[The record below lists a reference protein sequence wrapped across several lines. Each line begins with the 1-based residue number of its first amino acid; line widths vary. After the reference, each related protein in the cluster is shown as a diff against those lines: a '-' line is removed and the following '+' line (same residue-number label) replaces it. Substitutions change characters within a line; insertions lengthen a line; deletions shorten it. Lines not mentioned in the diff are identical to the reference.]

1 MDESLYDDFGNYIGP
16 DLSDEEEDD
25 EEEEFQQQQQRQRND
40 QDMDVDDEE
49 GDDTEMQEDDT
60 RTSTALSRI
69 GEIPQ
74 SQVVLHEDKKYYP
87 TAEEVYGEG
96 VEALVEEEDTQP
108 LTEPIVQPIKT
119 KKFQLE
125 EKDLPLTRFRKQ
137 YMYDLMAF
145 PPRVRN
151 VAIVGHLHHGKSSIM
166 DMLVNET
173 HEKNMNVDIQERYTD
188 THPLERARGV
198 SIKSMPMT
206 LVMQDTKDVS
216 YLLNIID
223 TPGHVDFI
231 DEVSAAL
238 RISDGAVLV
247 VDAIEG
253 VMCNT
258 ERIIRH
264 CIQEKVALTMVVN
277 KVDRLILE
285 LKLPPTDAYFKLKHT
300 IEEVNTII
308 SQTPGGEGIRL
319 SPELGNVSFAS
330 SQMGWC
336 FTLRSFAKLYAE
348 SYSGIDVE
356 GFAKRLWG
364 DVYFNSESRKFGRR
378 AQDVRTKRSFV
389 HFILEPLFK
398 IYGQVVAEDAAALK
412 STLSSLGIY
421 LKPKQYSMDVKPVM
435 KLVLDQFF
443 GPPTGFVDMV
453 SQHIRSP
460 TESATQKVEHVYTGP
475 MDDDIAAAMKACDP
489 NGPLMIHITKLY
501 NSADGEKFD
510 AFGRI
515 MSGTVRAGQRVR
527 VLGEGYTMDDDED
540 MTVQTV
546 ESVSIFESRYRIEA
560 QTVVA
565 GNWVLLGGVDQ
576 SITKTATI
584 TSADLS
590 EDLYTFRPLRFMTSP
605 VMKIAIEPVNPSELP
620 KMLEGLRNVNK
631 SYPILQTRVEESGE
645 HIVLAPGELYMD
657 SALHDLRKLYSE
669 IDLKVAD
676 PVVRFCET
684 VLETS
689 SLKCFAETPNKKNK
703 LTMIAEPLE
712 KKIVDDIEGLKV
724 STEWTARQL
733 GNYFQ
738 QNYDWDILAARNIW
752 AFGPDMNGPNIL
764 VDDTLPSEVDKGRLK
779 QVKDAI
785 RQGFQWGTREGPL
798 CDEPIRSVK
807 FRIIGADLATE
818 PIYRGSGQI
827 IPTARRVCYSSFL
840 MASPR
845 LMEPVYSVEVQ
856 APADC
861 VAAVYTVLARRRGHV
876 LKDIPKAGS
885 PLSTVYAVIP
895 VIESFGFETDLR
907 THTQGQ
913 AFAQQMFDH
922 WQNVP
927 GDPLNKSIVLRP
939 LEPSPIQHLARDFMI
954 KTRRRK
960 GLSEDV
966 SVNKFFDQDMLLNL
980 AQLDS
985 EGFGFNL

>member
-1 MDESLYDDFGNYIGP
+1 MDESMYDEFGNYLGP

-25 EEEEFQQQQQRQRND
+25 EEEYAQQAQD
-40 QDMDVDDEE
+40 QDMAEGDEE
-49 GDDTEMQEDDT
+49 EDVEMEEENV
-60 RTSTALSRI
+60 RTSTALSRL

-74 SQVVLHEDKKYYP
+74 NQIVLHEDKKYYP

-125 EKDLPLTRFRKQ
+125 EKDLPITRFRKQ

-151 VAIVGHLHHGKSSIM
+151 VALVGHLHHGKSSIM

-173 HEKNMNVDIQERYTD
+173 HEKDMNVDYQERYTD
-188 THPLERARGV
+188 THPLERQRGV

-216 YLLNIID
+216 YLLNVID
-223 TPGHVDFI
+223 TPGHVDFV

-247 VDAIEG
+247 VDAVEG
-253 VMCNT
+253 VMANT
-258 ERIIRH
+258 ARLIRH
-264 CIQEKVALTMVVN
+264 CIQERIALTMVVN

-308 SQTPGGEGIRL
+308 SETPGGKDIRL
-319 SPELGNVSFAS
+319 SPELGNVAFAS

-336 FTLRSFAKLYAE
+336 FTLKSFAKLYAD
-348 SYSGIDVE
+348 SYPGIDVD

-364 DVYFNSESRKFGRR
+364 DVYFNGETRKFGRN
-378 AQDVRTKRSFV
+378 AADSRTKRSFV

-398 IYGQVVAEDAAALK
+398 VYGQVVAEDIATLK
-412 STLSSLGIY
+412 ATLASLGIF
-421 LKPKQYSMDVKPVM
+421 LKPKQYSLDVKPVLR
-435 KLVLDQFF
+435 LVMDQFF

-453 SQHIRSP
+453 SQHIKSP
-460 TESATQKVEHVYTGP
+460 TENAAQKVEHIYTGP
-475 MDDDIAAAMKACDP
+475 MDTVTAEAMKACDP
-489 NGPLMIHITKLY
+489 EGPLMIHITKLY

-510 AFGRI
+510 AFGRV
-515 MSGTVRAGQRVR
+515 MSGTIKQGQKVR
-527 VLGEGYTMDDDED
+527 VLGEGYTVDDDED
-540 MTVQTV
+540 MTVQQVETV
-546 ESVSIFESRYRIEA
+546 AIFESRYRVE
-560 QTVVA
+560 TREVVA
-565 GNWVLLGGVDQ
+565 GNWVLLSGVDQ

-584 TSADLS
+584 TGMKAPDS
-590 EDLYTFRPLRFMTSP
+590 EDFYVFKPLRFLTSA

-631 SYPILQTRVEESGE
+631 SYPILTTKVEESGE
-645 HIVLAPGELYMD
+645 HIIMGPGELYMD

-703 LTMIAEPLE
+703 LTMIAEPLDR
-712 KKIVDDIEGLKV
+712 KIVEDIEALKV
-724 STEWTARQL
+724 STEWTAREL

-738 QNYDWDILAARNIW
+738 ENYDWDILAARNIW

-764 VDDTLPSEVDKGRLK
+764 VDDTLPSEVNKKLLK
-779 QVKDAI
+779 EAKDAI

-885 PLSTVYAVIP
+885 PLYTVHAVIP

-922 WQNVP
+922 WQTVP

-939 LEPSPIQHLARDFMI
+939 LEPSPNQHLARDFMI

-980 AQLDS
+980 AQLDA
-985 EGFGFNL
+985 EGFGLNL

>member
-1 MDESLYDDFGNYIGP
+1 MDESLYDEFGNYLGP
-16 DLSDEEEDD
+16 DLSDEEE
-25 EEEEFQQQQQRQRND
+25 EEEEEYEQQQQQQQQQD
-40 QDMDVDDEE
+40 QDMDED
-49 GDDTEMQEDDT
+49 EDDVEMPEAES
-60 RTSTALSRI
+60 RTSTVLSRL
-69 GEIPQ
+69 GDIPQ
-74 SQVVLHEDKKYYP
+74 NQIVLHEDKKYYP

-108 LTEPIVQPIKT
+108 LTEPIVQPIKI

-125 EKDLPLTRFRKQ
+125 EQDLPQTRFNKQ

-151 VAIVGHLHHGKSSIM
+151 VAIVGQLHHGKSSIM

-173 HEKNMNVDIQERYTD
+173 HEKNMSVDVQERYTD
-188 THPLERARGV
+188 THTLERQRGV
-198 SIKSMPMT
+198 SIKSTPMT

-216 YLLNIID
+216 YLLNVID

-247 VDAIEG
+247 VDAVEG
-253 VMCNT
+253 MMANA

-264 CIQEKVALTMVVN
+264 CIQEKIMLTMVVN

-285 LKLPPTDAYFKLKHT
+285 LKLPPTDAYFKLKHI
-300 IEEVNTII
+300 IEEVNKVI
-308 SQTPGGEGIRL
+308 SQTPGGESIRL
-319 SPELGNVSFAS
+319 SPELGNVCFAS
-330 SQMGWC
+330 SQMSWC
-336 FTLRSFAKLYAE
+336 FSLKSFAKLYAD
-348 SYSGIDVE
+348 SYPGIDVE

-364 DVYFNSESRKFGRR
+364 DVYFNPENRKFGRNP
-378 AQDVRTKRSFV
+378 ATTRTKRSFV

-398 IYGQVVAEDAAALK
+398 IYGQVVAEDTPKLK
-412 STLSSLGIY
+412 ATLSGLGIY
-421 LKPKQYSMDVKPVM
+421 LKPKQFNLDVKPILRLVM
-435 KLVLDQFF
+435 DQFF

-453 SQHIRSP
+453 SQHIKSP
-460 TESATQKVEHVYTGP
+460 TENARAKVEQSYTGP
-475 MDDDIAAAMKACDP
+475 LTEKAAMAMLACDP
-489 NGPLMIHITKLY
+489 NGPLVIHITKLY
-501 NSADGEKFD
+501 NTVDGEKFN
-510 AFGRI
+510 AFGRV
-515 MSGTVRAGQRVR
+515 MSGTVRVGQKVR
-527 VLGEGYTMDDDED
+527 VLGEGFTADDDED

-546 ESVSIFESRYRIEA
+546 EGVSVFEARYKIDA
-560 QTVVA
+560 KAIVA

-584 TSADLS
+584 VDMQIEAD
-590 EDLYTFRPLRFMTSP
+590 ELYIFRPLRFMTSA
-605 VMKIAIEPVNPSELP
+605 VVKIAIEPVNPSELP

-631 SYPILQTRVEESGE
+631 SYPILTTRVEESGE
-645 HIVLAPGELYMD
+645 HIILGPGELYMD
-657 SALHDLRKLYSE
+657 SALHDLRKIYSE

-684 VLETS
+684 VLDTS

-703 LTMIAEPLE
+703 LTMIAEPLDR
-712 KKIVDDIEGLKV
+712 KIVSDIESLKV
-724 STEWTARQL
+724 STEWTAKEL

-764 VDDTLPSEVDKGRLK
+764 IDDTLPSEVDKSKLK
-779 QVKDAI
+779 QVRDSI

-807 FRIIGADLATE
+807 FRIIGADLANE

-845 LMEPVYSVEVQ
+845 LMEPVYSVEIQ

-876 LKDIPKAGS
+876 LQDIPKAGS
-885 PLSTVYAVIP
+885 PLYTVQAVIP

-922 WQNVP
+922 WQVVP

-939 LEPSPIQHLARDFMI
+939 LEPSPVQHLARDFMV

-966 SVNKFFDQDMLLNL
+966 SINKFFDQDMLMNL

-985 EGFGFNL
+985 EGFGFDL

>member
-16 DLSDEEEDD
+16 DLSDEDEDD
-25 EEEEFQQQQQRQRND
+25 EEELQQQQQQQRSD
-40 QDMDVDDEE
+40 QAMDVDDEE
-49 GDDTEMQEDDT
+49 DIDMQEENIT
-60 RTSTALSRI
+60 TSTALSRI

-74 SQVVLHEDKKYYP
+74 NQIVLHEDKKYYA

-96 VEALVEEEDTQP
+96 VETLVEEEDSQP
-108 LTEPIVQPIKT
+108 LSEPIVQPIKI

-125 EKDLPLTRFRKQ
+125 EKDLPLTRFSKQ
-137 YMYDLMAF
+137 YMYDLMRIL
-145 PPRVRN
+145 PRVRN
-151 VAIVGHLHHGKSSIM
+151 IAIVGHLHHGKSSIM
-166 DMLVNET
+166 DMLVSET
-173 HEKNMNVDIQERYTD
+173 HEKNLNIDIQERYTD
-188 THPLERARGV
+188 THLLERARGV

-206 LVMQDTKDVS
+206 LVMQDTKDIS
-216 YLLNIID
+216 YLLNVID
-223 TPGHVDFI
+223 TPGHADFI

-247 VDAIEG
+247 VDAVEG

-264 CIQEKVALTMVVN
+264 CIQEKVTLTLVVN
-277 KVDRLILE
+277 KVDRLVLE
-285 LKLPPTDAYFKLKHT
+285 LKIPPTDAYFKLKHT
-300 IEEVNTII
+300 IEEVNRII

-336 FTLRSFAKLYAE
+336 FTLRSFAKLYAD
-348 SYSGIDVE
+348 SYPGVDVD

-364 DVYFNSESRKFGRR
+364 DVYFNKETRRFGRN
-378 AQDVRTKRSFV
+378 APDSRTKRSFV

-398 IYGQVVAEDAAALK
+398 IYGQVVAEDAATLK
-412 STLSSLGIY
+412 ATLSSLDIF
-421 LKPKQYSMDVKPVM
+421 LKPKQYSLDVKPM
-435 KLVLDQFF
+435 LKLVLDQFF
-443 GPPTGFVDMV
+443 GPPAGFVDMV
-453 SQHIRSP
+453 AQHIKSP
-460 TESATQKVEHVYTGP
+460 KESATQKVEHIYTGP
-475 MDDDIAAAMKACDP
+475 MDDNAAVAMKACDP
-489 NGPLMIHITKLY
+489 DGPLMIHITKLY
-501 NSADGEKFD
+501 NSADGEKFE
-510 AFGRI
+510 AFGRV
-515 MSGTVRAGQRVR
+515 MSGKIEAGQRVR
-527 VLGEGYTMDDDED
+527 VLGEGFTIDDDED
-540 MTVQTV
+540 MTIQTV
-546 ESVSIFESRYRIEA
+546 ESVSIFESRYRVGT
-560 QTVVA
+560 QVVTA

-584 TSADLS
+584 TGTDRS
-590 EDLYTFRPLRFMTSP
+590 EDLYIFKPLRFMTSA

-645 HIVLAPGELYMD
+645 HIILGPGELYMD

-684 VLETS
+684 VLDTS

-712 KKIVDDIEGLKV
+712 KKIVDDIEALKV
-724 STEWTARQL
+724 STEWTTRQL
-733 GNYFQ
+733 GNWFQ

-764 VDDTLPSEVDKGRLK
+764 LDDTLPSEVDKARLK
-779 QVKDAI
+779 QVKDSI

-807 FRIIGADLATE
+807 FRIIGADLAPE

-845 LMEPVYSVEVQ
+845 LMEPVNSVEVQ

-861 VAAVYTVLARRRGHV
+861 VSAVYTVLARRRGHV
-876 LKDIPKAGS
+876 LKDVPKAGS
-885 PLSTVYAVIP
+885 PLCTVHAVIP

-927 GDPLNKSIVLRP
+927 GDPLDKSIVLRP
-939 LEPSPIQHLARDFMI
+939 LEPSPIQHLARDFMV

-980 AQLDS
+980 AQLES

>member
-1 MDESLYDDFGNYIGP
+1 MDESLYDEYGNYLGD
-16 DLSDEEEDD
+16 DLSDDDIEDEEDQVQDQHMAAAQERSSANGD
-25 EEEEFQQQQQRQRND
+25 EDEDE
-40 QDMDVDDEE
+40 DV
-49 GDDTEMQEDDT
+49 EMHSAQS
-60 RTSTALSRI
+60 STALARI

-74 SQVVLHEDKKYYP
+74 NQIVLHEDKKYYP

-125 EKDLPLTRFRKQ
+125 EKDLPTTRFRKQ

-151 VAIVGHLHHGKSSIM
+151 VALVGHLHHGKSSIM

-173 HEKNMNVDIQERYTD
+173 HEKNMNVDLQERYTD
-188 THPLERARGV
+188 THPLERQRGV

-231 DEVSAAL
+231 DEVAAAL

-247 VDAIEG
+247 VDAVEG

-258 ERIIRH
+258 ERIIQH
-264 CIQEKVALTMVVN
+264 CIQEKVALTLVIN

-285 LKLPPTDAYFKLKHT
+285 LKLPPSDAYLKLKHT

-308 SQTPGGEGIRL
+308 SQTPGGKGIRL
-319 SPELGNVSFAS
+319 SPELGNVTFAS

-336 FTLRSFAKLYAE
+336 FSLKSFAKLYAD
-348 SYSGIDVE
+348 SYPGIDVN

-364 DVYFNSESRKFGRR
+364 DVYFNSETRKFGRNATER
-378 AQDVRTKRSFV
+378 PAKRSFV

-398 IYGQVVAEDAAALK
+398 IYGQVVAEDSAKLK
-412 STLSSLGIY
+412 ATLSSLGIF
-421 LKPKQYSMDVKPVM
+421 LKPKQYNLDVKPVLR
-435 KLVLDQFF
+435 LVMDQFF

-453 SQHIRSP
+453 SQHIQSP
-460 TESATQKVEHVYTGP
+460 TESAVRKVEHIYTGP
-475 MDDDIAAAMKACDP
+475 MDDAAATAMKACDP
-489 NGPLMIHITKLY
+489 KGPLMIHITKLY

-510 AFGRI
+510 AFGRV
-515 MSGTVRAGQRVR
+515 MSGTVRVGQKVR
-527 VLGEGYTMDDDED
+527 VLGEGFTVDDDED

-546 ESVSIFESRYRIEA
+546 DSVSVFESRYRIDTQE
-560 QTVVA
+560 VVA

-584 TSADLS
+584 TSVDADTN
-590 EDLYTFRPLRFMTSP
+590 ELYIFRPLRFMTSA

-631 SYPILQTRVEESGE
+631 SYPILITRVEESGE
-645 HIVLAPGELYMD
+645 HIILAPGELYMD

-689 SLKCFAETPNKKNK
+689 SLNCFAETPNKKNK

-712 KKIVDDIEGLKV
+712 SAIVKDIEGLKV
-724 STEWTARQL
+724 STEWTAKQL
-733 GNYFQ
+733 GNHFQ
-738 QNYDWDILAARNIW
+738 ENYNWDILAARNIW

-764 VDDTLPSEVDKGRLK
+764 VDDTLPSEVDKSRLK
-779 QVKDAI
+779 QARDAI

-807 FRIIGADLATE
+807 FRIIGADLAPE

-840 MASPR
+840 MAQPR
-845 LMEPVYSVEVQ
+845 LMEPVYKVEVQ

-861 VAAVYTVLARRRGHV
+861 VAAVYTVLTRRRGHV
-876 LKDIPKAGS
+876 LRDIPKAGS
-885 PLSTVYAVIP
+885 PLYTVHAVIP

-913 AFAQQMFDH
+913 AFAQQMFDT
-922 WQNVP
+922 WQIVP
-927 GDPLNKSIVLRP
+927 GDPLNKSIALRP
-939 LEPSPIQHLARDFMI
+939 LEPSPVQHLARDFMI

-966 SVNKFFDQDMLLNL
+966 SVNKFFDQDMLLTL
-980 AQLDS
+980 ARLEA
-985 EGFGFNL
+985 EGFTLGL

>member
-1 MDESLYDDFGNYIGP
+1 MDESMYDEFGNYLGP

-25 EEEEFQQQQQRQRND
+25 EEEYVQQQAQD
-40 QDMDVDDEE
+40 QDMTEGDEE
-49 GDDTEMQEDDT
+49 EDVEMEEENV
-60 RTSTALSRI
+60 RTSTALSRL

-74 SQVVLHEDKKYYP
+74 NQIVLHEDKKYYP

-125 EKDLPLTRFRKQ
+125 EKDLPTTRFRKQ

-151 VAIVGHLHHGKSSIM
+151 VALVGHLHHGKSSIM

-173 HEKNMNVDIQERYTD
+173 HEKGMNVDYQERYTD
-188 THPLERARGV
+188 THPLERQRGV

-216 YLLNIID
+216 YLLNVID
-223 TPGHVDFI
+223 TPGHVDFV

-253 VMCNT
+253 VMANT
-258 ERIIRH
+258 ARLIRH
-264 CIQEKVALTMVVN
+264 CIQEKIALTMVVN

-308 SQTPGGEGIRL
+308 SETPGGKGIRL
-319 SPELGNVSFAS
+319 SPELGNVAFAS
-330 SQMGWC
+330 SQMSWC
-336 FTLRSFAKLYAE
+336 FTLKSFAKLYAD
-348 SYSGIDVE
+348 SYPGIDVD

-364 DVYFNSESRKFGRR
+364 DVYFNGETRKFGRN
-378 AQDVRTKRSFV
+378 AADSRTKRSFV

-398 IYGQVVAEDAAALK
+398 VYGQVVAEDTATLK
-412 STLSSLGIY
+412 ATLAGLGIF
-421 LKPKQYSMDVKPVM
+421 LKPKQYSLDVKPVLR
-435 KLVLDQFF
+435 LVMDQFF

-453 SQHIRSP
+453 SQHIKSP
-460 TESATQKVEHVYTGP
+460 TDNAVQKVEHIYTGP
-475 MDDDIAAAMKACDP
+475 MDTVTAEAMKACDP
-489 NGPLMIHITKLY
+489 EGPLMIHITKLY

-510 AFGRI
+510 AFGRV
-515 MSGTVRAGQRVR
+515 MSGTIKQGQKVR
-527 VLGEGYTMDDDED
+527 VLGEGYTVDDDED
-540 MTVQTV
+540 MTVQQV
-546 ESVSIFESRYRIEA
+546 ETVSIFESRYRVE
-560 QTVVA
+560 TREVVA
-565 GNWVLLGGVDQ
+565 GNWVLLSGVDQ

-584 TSADLS
+584 TGMKAPDS
-590 EDLYTFRPLRFMTSP
+590 EDFYVFKPLRFLTSA

-631 SYPILQTRVEESGE
+631 SYPILTTKVEESGE
-645 HIVLAPGELYMD
+645 HIILGPGELYMD

-703 LTMIAEPLE
+703 LTMIAEPLDR
-712 KKIVDDIEGLKV
+712 KIVEDIEAFKV
-724 STEWTARQL
+724 STEWTAREL

-738 QNYDWDILAARNIW
+738 ENYDWDILAARNIW

-764 VDDTLPSEVDKGRLK
+764 VDDTLPSEVNKKLLK
-779 QVKDAI
+779 EAKDAI

-856 APADC
+856 APGDC

-885 PLSTVYAVIP
+885 PLSTVHAVIP

-922 WQNVP
+922 WQTVP

-939 LEPSPIQHLARDFMI
+939 LEPSPNQHLARDFMI

-960 GLSEDV
+960 
-966 SVNKFFDQDMLLNL
+966 
-980 AQLDS
+980 
-985 EGFGFNL
+985 

>member
-1 MDESLYDDFGNYIGP
+1 MDESMYDEFGNYLGP

-25 EEEEFQQQQQRQRND
+25 EEEYAQQAQD
-40 QDMDVDDEE
+40 QDMAEGDEE
-49 GDDTEMQEDDT
+49 EDVKMEEENV
-60 RTSTALSRI
+60 RTSTALSRL

-74 SQVVLHEDKKYYP
+74 NQIVLHEDKKYYP

-125 EKDLPLTRFRKQ
+125 EKDLPITRFRKQ

-151 VAIVGHLHHGKSSIM
+151 VALVGHLHHGKSSIM

-173 HEKNMNVDIQERYTD
+173 HEKDMNVDYQERYTD
-188 THPLERARGV
+188 THPLERQRGV

-216 YLLNIID
+216 YLLNVID
-223 TPGHVDFI
+223 TPGHVDFV

-253 VMCNT
+253 VMANT
-258 ERIIRH
+258 ARLIRH
-264 CIQEKVALTMVVN
+264 CIQERITLTMVVN

-308 SQTPGGEGIRL
+308 SETPGGKDIRL
-319 SPELGNVSFAS
+319 SPELGNVAFAS

-336 FTLRSFAKLYAE
+336 FTLKSFAKLYAD
-348 SYSGIDVE
+348 SYPGIDVD

-364 DVYFNSESRKFGRR
+364 DVYFNGETRKFGRN
-378 AQDVRTKRSFV
+378 AADSRTKRSFV

-398 IYGQVVAEDAAALK
+398 VYGQVVAEDTATLK
-412 STLSSLGIY
+412 ATLASLGIF
-421 LKPKQYSMDVKPVM
+421 LKPKQYSLDVKPVLR
-435 KLVLDQFF
+435 LVMDQFF

-453 SQHIRSP
+453 SQHIKSP
-460 TESATQKVEHVYTGP
+460 TENAAQKVEHIYTGP
-475 MDDDIAAAMKACDP
+475 MDTVTAEAMKACDP
-489 NGPLMIHITKLY
+489 EGPLMIHITKLY

-510 AFGRI
+510 AFGRV
-515 MSGTVRAGQRVR
+515 MSGTIKQGQKVR
-527 VLGEGYTMDDDED
+527 VLGEGYTVDDDED
-540 MTVQTV
+540 MTVQQVETV
-546 ESVSIFESRYRIEA
+546 AIFESRYRVE
-560 QTVVA
+560 TREVVA
-565 GNWVLLGGVDQ
+565 GNWVLLSGVDQ

-584 TSADLS
+584 TGMKAPDT
-590 EDLYTFRPLRFMTSP
+590 EDFYVFKPLRFLTSA

-631 SYPILQTRVEESGE
+631 SYPILTTKVEESGE
-645 HIVLAPGELYMD
+645 HIIMGPGELYMD

-703 LTMIAEPLE
+703 LTMIAEPLDR
-712 KKIVDDIEGLKV
+712 KIVEDIEALKV
-724 STEWTARQL
+724 STEWTAREL

-738 QNYDWDILAARNIW
+738 ENYDWDILAARNIW

-764 VDDTLPSEVDKGRLK
+764 VDDTLPSEVNKKLLK
-779 QVKDAI
+779 EAKDAI

-885 PLSTVYAVIP
+885 PLYTVHAVIP

-922 WQNVP
+922 WQTVP

-939 LEPSPIQHLARDFMI
+939 LEPSPNQHLARDFMI

-980 AQLDS
+980 AQLDA
-985 EGFGFNL
+985 EGFGLNL

>member
-1 MDESLYDDFGNYIGP
+1 MDGSLYDDFGNYIGP
-16 DLSDEEEDD
+16 DLSDEEE
-25 EEEEFQQQQQRQRND
+25 EEEEEELLQQQQQGQQND
-40 QDMDVDDEE
+40 QSMDVDDEDE
-49 GDDTEMQEDDT
+49 DQEMQETND
-60 RTSTALSRI
+60 RSSTALSRLGDI
-69 GEIPQ
+69 AHNQI
-74 SQVVLHEDKKYYP
+74 VLHEDKKYYP
-87 TAEEVYGEG
+87 TAEEVYGED

-108 LTEPIVQPIKT
+108 LTEPIIQPIKS

-137 YMYDLMAF
+137 YMYDLMTF

-151 VAIVGHLHHGKSSIM
+151 VALVGHLHHGKSSIM

-173 HEKNMNVDIQERYTD
+173 HEKNHSVDVPECYTD

-216 YLLNIID
+216 YLLNVID

-247 VDAIEG
+247 VDAVEG

-319 SPELGNVSFAS
+319 SPELGNVSFGS

-336 FTLRSFAKLYAE
+336 FTLKSFAKLYAD
-348 SYSGIDVE
+348 SYPGVDAD

-364 DVYFNSESRKFGRR
+364 DVYFNKETRKFGRN
-378 AQDVRTKRSFV
+378 APDSTTKRSFV

-398 IYGQVVAEDAAALK
+398 IYGQVVAEDAATLK
-412 STLSSLGIY
+412 KTLSSLNIF
-421 LKPKQYSMDVKPVM
+421 LKPKQYSLDVKPIL

-443 GPPTGFVDMV
+443 GPPTGFVDMI
-453 SQHIRSP
+453 SQHIKSP
-460 TESATQKVEHVYTGP
+460 AENAAQKVEHIYTGP
-475 MDDDIAAAMKACDP
+475 VDDEAAVAMKACNP

-501 NSADGEKFD
+501 NSADGERFE
-510 AFGRI
+510 AFGRV
-515 MSGTVRAGQRVR
+515 MSGTVRTGQRVR
-527 VLGEGYTMDDDED
+527 VLGEGYTVDDDED

-560 QTVVA
+560 QSVVA
-565 GNWVLLGGVDQ
+565 GNWVLLGGVEQ

-584 TSADLS
+584 TSADRT
-590 EDLYTFRPLRFMTSP
+590 EDLFIFRPLRFMTSP

-645 HIVLAPGELYMD
+645 HIILAPGELYMD

-689 SLKCFAETPNKKNK
+689 SLKCFAETPNKK
-703 LTMIAEPLE
+703 
-712 KKIVDDIEGLKV
+712 
-724 STEWTARQL
+724 
-733 GNYFQ
+733 
-738 QNYDWDILAARNIW
+738 
-752 AFGPDMNGPNIL
+752 
-764 VDDTLPSEVDKGRLK
+764 
-779 QVKDAI
+779 
-785 RQGFQWGTREGPL
+785 
-798 CDEPIRSVK
+798 
-807 FRIIGADLATE
+807 
-818 PIYRGSGQI
+818 
-827 IPTARRVCYSSFL
+827 
-840 MASPR
+840 
-845 LMEPVYSVEVQ
+845 
-856 APADC
+856 
-861 VAAVYTVLARRRGHV
+861 
-876 LKDIPKAGS
+876 
-885 PLSTVYAVIP
+885 
-895 VIESFGFETDLR
+895 
-907 THTQGQ
+907 
-913 AFAQQMFDH
+913 
-922 WQNVP
+922 
-927 GDPLNKSIVLRP
+927 
-939 LEPSPIQHLARDFMI
+939 
-954 KTRRRK
+954 
-960 GLSEDV
+960 
-966 SVNKFFDQDMLLNL
+966 
-980 AQLDS
+980 
-985 EGFGFNL
+985 

>member
-1 MDESLYDDFGNYIGP
+1 MDESLYDEYGNYLGD
-16 DLSDEEEDD
+16 DLSDDDFDNEEEEEDQPQDQRSTAVHGDGSVNED
-25 EEEEFQQQQQRQRND
+25 E
-40 QDMDVDDEE
+40 DE
-49 GDDTEMQEDDT
+49 DIEMQEAQP
-60 RTSTALSRI
+60 SMALSRI
-69 GEIPQ
+69 GEIAQ
-74 SQVVLHEDKKYYP
+74 NQIVLHEDKKYYP

-108 LTEPIVQPIKT
+108 LTEPIVQPMKT

-125 EKDLPLTRFRKQ
+125 EKDLPTTRFRKQ

-151 VAIVGHLHHGKSSIM
+151 VALVGHLHHGKSSIM

-173 HEKNMNVDIQERYTD
+173 HEKNMSVDLQERYTD
-188 THPLERARGV
+188 THPLERQRGV

-231 DEVSAAL
+231 DEVAAAL

-247 VDAIEG
+247 VDAVEG

-264 CIQEKVALTMVVN
+264 CIQEKVALTLVVN

-308 SQTPGGEGIRL
+308 SQTPGGKGIRL
-319 SPELGNVSFAS
+319 SPELGNVTFAS

-336 FTLRSFAKLYAE
+336 FSLKSFAKLYAD
-348 SYSGIDVE
+348 SYPGIDVN

-364 DVYFNSESRKFGRR
+364 DVYFNSETRKFGRNPTNS
-378 AQDVRTKRSFV
+378 RTKRSFV

-398 IYGQVVAEDAAALK
+398 IYGQVVAEDTAKLK
-412 STLSSLGIY
+412 ATLSSLGIF
-421 LKPKQYSMDVKPVM
+421 LKPKQYNLDVKPVLR
-435 KLVLDQFF
+435 LVMDQFF
-443 GPPTGFVDMV
+443 GPPSGFVDMV

-460 TESATQKVEHVYTGP
+460 TESAADKVEHIYTGP
-475 MDDDIAAAMKACDP
+475 MDDAAAVAMKACDP
-489 NGPLMIHITKLY
+489 KGPLMIHITKLY
-501 NSADGEKFD
+501 NSADGEKFE
-510 AFGRI
+510 AFGRV
-515 MSGTVRAGQRVR
+515 MSGTIRSGQKVR
-527 VLGEGYTMDDDED
+527 VLGEGFTVDDDED

-546 ESVSIFESRYRIEA
+546 DSVSVFESRYRIDTQE
-560 QTVVA
+560 VVA
-565 GNWVLLGGVDQ
+565 GNWVLLSGVDQ

-584 TSADLS
+584 TSVDADPS
-590 EDLYTFRPLRFMTSP
+590 ELYIFKPLRFMTSA

-631 SYPILQTRVEESGE
+631 SYPILITRVEESGE
-645 HIVLAPGELYMD
+645 HIILAPGELYMD

-676 PVVRFCET
+676 PVVRFQET

-712 KKIVDDIEGLKV
+712 RQIVEDIEGLKV
-724 STEWTARQL
+724 STEWTAKQL

-738 QNYDWDILAARNIW
+738 ENYDWDILAARNIW

-764 VDDTLPSEVDKGRLK
+764 IDDTLPSEVDKSRLK
-779 QVKDAI
+779 QVRDAI

-807 FRIIGADLATE
+807 FRIIGADLAPE

-845 LMEPVYSVEVQ
+845 LMEPVYKVEVQ

-861 VAAVYTVLARRRGHV
+861 VAAVYTVLTRRRGHV
-876 LKDIPKAGS
+876 LRDIPKAGS
-885 PLSTVYAVIP
+885 PLYTVHAIIP

-913 AFAQQMFDH
+913 AFAQQTFDH
-922 WQNVP
+922 WQIVP

-939 LEPSPIQHLARDFMI
+939 LEPSPAQHLARDFMI

-985 EGFGFNL
+985 EGLFTL